1 VVKLL
6 NTDIHKYNFQILN
19 YNAMSDKD
27 TLTLSDITGQAEVL
41 TSETIN
47 DSVKSEKFK
56 LIIGQFAA
64 KLKSTVLAGIGVL
77 VFIGFWS
84 LLSAYTKEALP
95 GPLATFTVLK
105 EMLSDPFYDYGP
117 NDKGIGLQLFNS
129 IKTVLSGFLLGS
141 LIAIPIGILMGAST
155 ICKQIFYPIVQ
166 LLKPVSPLA
175 WFPIGLV
182 VFKDTG
188 MATIFIVFI
197 TSLWSTLINTS
208 FGVASIPQDHKNVAK
223 AFGFSKM
230 RYLTKILIPYS
241 LPHIITGLRLSIS
254 VAWLVIVAGEML
266 SGGAGIGF
274 FVWDSWNALSLEKVI
289 SAIIIIGIVGLL
301 FDKLFTFI
309 ESKVA
314 YKA

>member
-1 VVKLL
+1 
-6 NTDIHKYNFQILN
+6 
-19 YNAMSDKD
+19 MSDKN
-27 TLTLSDITGQAEVL
+27 TLTIDALESSVIVSAKTQKSFLEENEILKFAL
-41 TSETIN
+41 NTIFE
-47 DSVKSEKFK
+47 KSKSIFFA
-56 LIIGQFAA
+56 LIG
-64 KLKSTVLAGIGVL
+64 LL
-77 VFIGFWS
+77 VFGGFWS
-84 LLSAYTKEALP
+84 LLSIYTADALP
-95 GPLATFTVLK
+95 GPVATLTVLK

-129 IKTVLSGFLLGS
+129 IKTVLMGFLLGS
-141 LIAIPIGILMGAST
+141 LVAIPIGILMGAST

-301 FDKLFTFI
+301 FDRIFTYF
-309 ESKVA
+309 ETKVA
-314 YKA
+314 YKS

>member
-1 VVKLL
+1 
-6 NTDIHKYNFQILN
+6 
-19 YNAMSDKD
+19 MSDKN
-27 TLTLSDITGQAEVL
+27 TLTIDA
-41 TSETIN
+41 
-47 DSVKSEKFK
+47 KSEGINLSTESSSDKATEN
-56 LIIGQFAA
+56 I
-64 KLKSTVLAGIGVL
+64 KLKLFLNKALEKTKSLLLAGTGLL
-77 VFIGFWS
+77 VFGGLWS
-84 LLSAYTKEALP
+84 LLSIYTKNNLP
-95 GPLATFTVLK
+95 TPTATLKVLF
-105 EMLSDPFYDYGP
+105 EMLKDPFYDYGP
-117 NDKGIGLQLFNS
+117 NDKGIGLQLFAS

-141 LIAIPIGILMGAST
+141 LIAIPIGILMGASK

-309 ESKVA
+309 ENKVA

>member
-1 VVKLL
+1 
-6 NTDIHKYNFQILN
+6 
-19 YNAMSDKD
+19 MSDKN
-27 TLTLSDITGQAEVL
+27 TLTIDELDESINVAAVSPARTAE
-41 TSETIN
+41 EN
-47 DSVKSEKFK
+47 Y
-56 LIIGQFAA
+56 
-64 KLKSTVLAGIGVL
+64 KLKYKLNALFEKSKSLLFALIGLL
-77 VFIGFWS
+77 VFGGFWS
-84 LLSAYTKEALP
+84 LLSIYTDGALP
-95 GPLATFTVLK
+95 TPTATLTVLK
-105 EMLSDPFYDYGP
+105 EMLADPFYDYGP
-117 NDKGIGLQLFNS
+117 NDKGIGLQLFTS
-129 IKTVLSGFLLGS
+129 IKTVLTGFLLGS
-141 LIAIPIGILMGAST
+141 LIAIPIGILMGANAF
-155 ICKQIFYPIVQ
+155 CKQIFYPIVQ

-188 MATIFIVFI
+188 MATVFIVFI

-223 AFGFSKM
+223 AFGFSTK

-289 SAIIIIGIVGLL
+289 SAILIIGIVGLL
-301 FDKLFTFI
+301 FDRIFTFI

>member
-1 VVKLL
+1 
-6 NTDIHKYNFQILN
+6 
-19 YNAMSDKD
+19 MSDKN
-27 TLTLSDITGQAEVL
+27 TLSIEALDAVINVSTENTKSV
-41 TSETIN
+41 SEEN
-47 DSVKSEKFK
+47 DKF
-56 LIIGQFAA
+56 Q
-64 KLKSTVLAGIGVL
+64 L
-77 VFIGFWS
+77 VFNTILEKSKPTLFAVLGLLLFGGFWS
-84 LLSAYTKEALP
+84 LLSLYTEAALP
-95 GPLATFTVLK
+95 GPTATLTVLK

-117 NDKGIGLQLFNS
+117 NDKGIGLQLFSS

-141 LIAIPIGILMGAST
+141 LIAIPIGILIGAST
-155 ICKQIFYPIVQ
+155 FCKQIFYPIVQ

-301 FDKLFTFI
+301 FDRIFTFI
-309 ESKVA
+309 ENKVA

>member
-1 VVKLL
+1 
-6 NTDIHKYNFQILN
+6 
-19 YNAMSDKD
+19 MSDRE
-27 TLTLSDITGQAEVL
+27 TLTIGTFEEVK
-41 TSETIN
+41 TA
-47 DSVKSEKFK
+47 SVTASEKEIIRNEK
-56 LIIGQFAA
+56 LNSLAEKAGEKTKSLFFAA
-64 KLKSTVLAGIGVL
+64 LGL
-77 VFIGFWS
+77 FIVGGLWE
-84 LLSAYTKEALP
+84 LLSSVTKDALP
-95 GPLATFTVLK
+95 GPIATLTVLF

-129 IKTVLSGFLLGS
+129 IKTVLLGFCLGS
-141 LIAIPIGILMGAST
+141 LVAIPIGILMGAST

-188 MATIFIVFI
+188 LATIFIVFI

-208 FGVASIPQDHKNVAK
+208 FGIASLPQDHKNVAK
-223 AFGFSKM
+223 AFGFSKT
-230 RYLTKILIPYS
+230 RYLTKILIPFS
-241 LPHIITGLRLSIS
+241 LPHIITGLKLSIS

-289 SAIIIIGIVGLL
+289 SAIIIIGVVGLL
-301 FDKLFTFI
+301 FDKLFTYI

>member
-1 VVKLL
+1 
-6 NTDIHKYNFQILN
+6 
-19 YNAMSDKD
+19 MSNKD
-27 TLTLSDITGQAEVL
+27 TLTLNDIADQTEVL
-41 TSETIN
+41 IENTAMDAGKN
-47 DSVKSEKFK
+47 EKWK
-56 LIIGQFAA
+56 LILNSISI
-64 KLKSTVLAGIGVL
+64 KLKSTGFAGIGIAL
-77 VFIGFWS
+77 FIGFWS
-84 LLSAYTKEALP
+84 LLSFYTKEALP

-141 LIAIPIGILMGAST
+141 LVAIPIGILMGAST
-155 ICKQIFYPIVQ
+155 ICKQIMYPIVQ

-188 MATIFIVFI
+188 LATIFIVFI

-208 FGVASIPQDHKNVAK
+208 FGIASIPQDHKNVAK

-230 RYLTKILIPYS
+230 RYLTKILIPFS

-301 FDKLFTFI
+301 FDKFFTYV
-309 ESKVA
+309 ENKVA
-314 YKA
+314 YKP

>member
-1 VVKLL
+1 
-6 NTDIHKYNFQILN
+6 
-19 YNAMSDKD
+19 MSNNS
-27 TLTLSDITGQAEVL
+27 L
-41 TSETIN
+41 TIN
-47 DSVKSEKFK
+47 DLEQNTAVVSDSNVTNSKNNEKIKEF
-56 LIIGQFAA
+56 LNLLLA
-64 KLKSTVLAGIGVL
+64 KLKSVFFAAIGL
-77 VFIGFWS
+77 IIFGGFWE
-84 LLSAYTKEALP
+84 LLSAYTHNALP
-95 GPLATFTVLK
+95 TPIATLTVLY
-105 EMLSDPFYDYGP
+105 EMIRDPFYDYGP
-117 NDKGIGLQLFNS
+117 NDKGIGLQLFS
-129 IKTVLSGFLLGS
+129 SLKTVLSGFLIGS
-141 LIAIPIGILMGAST
+141 LIAIPLGIVIGANK
-155 ICKQIFYPIVQ
+155 ICKLVFYPIVQ

-188 MATIFIVFI
+188 MATVFIVFI

-223 AFGFSKM
+223 SFGFSKM

-289 SAIIIIGIVGLL
+289 SAIIIIGVVGLL
-301 FDKLFTFI
+301 LDRIFTYI
-309 ESKVA
+309 ESKVV
-314 YKA
+314 Y

>member
-1 VVKLL
+1 
-6 NTDIHKYNFQILN
+6 
-19 YNAMSDKD
+19 MSDKD
-27 TLTLSDITGQAEVL
+27 TIALNEIDQKSIIHL
-41 TSETIN
+41 ETKFENAIN
-47 DSVKSEKFK
+47 KDKIKESLNLVIQKSKSI
-56 LIIGQFAA
+56 LFA
-64 KLKSTVLAGIGVL
+64 GVGL
-77 VFIGFWS
+77 LFFGGLWS
-84 LLSAYTKEALP
+84 LLSIYTENALP
-95 GPLATFTVLK
+95 TPIATLTVLK
-105 EMLSDPFYDYGP
+105 DMLSDPFYDYGP
-117 NDKGIGLQLFNS
+117 NDKGIGLQLFVS
-129 IKTVLSGFLLGS
+129 IKTVLFGFLLGS
-141 LIAIPIGILMGAST
+141 FIAIPIGILMGAST

-223 AFGFSKM
+223 AFGFSKK
-230 RYLTKILIPYS
+230 RYLTKILIPFS

-301 FDKLFTFI
+301 LDRIFTYF
-309 ESKVA
+309 ENKVA

>member
-1 VVKLL
+1 
-6 NTDIHKYNFQILN
+6 
-19 YNAMSDKD
+19 MSDKNS
-27 TLTLSDITGQAEVL
+27 LTIDALSAESIQEQAIA
-41 TSETIN
+41 TSSDQGKANLKLLVTN
-47 DSVKSEKFK
+47 LLQKSKSS
-56 LIIGQFAA
+56 LFA
-64 KLKSTVLAGIGVL
+64 L
-77 VFIGFWS
+77 VGLFLFGGFWS
-84 LLSAYTKEALP
+84 VISYFTEQALP
-95 GPLATFTVLK
+95 GPVATLTVLK

-117 NDKGIGLQLFNS
+117 NDKGIGLQLFTS
-129 IKTVLSGFLLGS
+129 IKTVLSGFLIGS
-141 LIAIPIGILMGAST
+141 LFAIPIGILMGAST

-188 MATIFIVFI
+188 IATIFIVFI

-223 AFGFSKM
+223 AFGFSKK

-289 SAIIIIGIVGLL
+289 SAIIIIGLVGLF
-301 FDKLFTFI
+301 FDRIFTYI
-309 ESKVA
+309 EHKVA
-314 YKA
+314 YKG

>member
-1 VVKLL
+1 
-6 NTDIHKYNFQILN
+6 
-19 YNAMSDKD
+19 MSDKN
-27 TLTLSDITGQAEVL
+27 TLTIEVL
-41 TSETIN
+41 PSEIN
-47 DSVKSEKFK
+47 TASAEN
-56 LIIGQFAA
+56 G
-64 KLKSTVLAGIGVL
+64 KLKETLNTLLEKSKSVLFAGVGL
-77 VFIGFWS
+77 LCFGGFWS
-84 LLSAYTKEALP
+84 LLSFYTKDALP
-95 GPLATFTVLK
+95 GPTATLTVLK
-105 EMLSDPFYDYGP
+105 EMLSDPFYNYGP
-117 NDKGIGLQLFNS
+117 NDKGIGLQLFQS

-188 MATIFIVFI
+188 LATIFIVFI

-223 AFGFSKM
+223 AFGFSKW

-301 FDKLFTFI
+301 FDRIFTFI
-309 ESKVA
+309 ESKVS
-314 YKA
+314 Y

>member
-1 VVKLL
+1 
-6 NTDIHKYNFQILN
+6 
-19 YNAMSDKD
+19 MSDKN
-27 TLTLSDITGQAEVL
+27 TLTIDALDRSINVSTESPKSAVEENLKIKLVL
-41 TSETIN
+41 NTILEKSK
-47 DSVKSEKFK
+47 SVLF
-56 LIIGQFAA
+56 
-64 KLKSTVLAGIGVL
+64 AGIGL
-77 VFIGFWS
+77 AVFGGFWS
-84 LLSAYTKEALP
+84 LLSLYTENALP
-95 GPLATFTVLK
+95 GPIATLTVLK

-117 NDKGIGLQLFNS
+117 NDKGIGLQLFQS

-141 LIAIPIGILMGAST
+141 LVAIPIGILIGANT

-208 FGVASIPQDHKNVAK
+208 FGVASIPQDHKNVSK

-289 SAIIIIGIVGLL
+289 SAILIIGIVGLL
-301 FDKLFTFI
+301 FDRIFTFI
-309 ESKVA
+309 ENKVA

>member
-1 VVKLL
+1 
-6 NTDIHKYNFQILN
+6 
-19 YNAMSDKD
+19 MSDKK
-27 TLTLSDITGQAEVL
+27 TLTIDALDTENTVSTAIKKSFMEKNIKLKGV
-41 TSETIN
+41 IN
-47 DSVKSEKFK
+47 ALFVKSKSILFALVG
-56 LIIGQFAA
+56 LIAFG
-64 KLKSTVLAGIGVL
+64 
-77 VFIGFWS
+77 GFWS
-84 LLSAYTKEALP
+84 LMSIYTEDALP
-95 GPLATFTVLK
+95 GPVATLTVLK
-105 EMLSDPFYDYGP
+105 EMISDPFYDYGP

-129 IKTVLSGFLLGS
+129 IKTVLFGFLLGS

-301 FDKLFTFI
+301 FDRIFTFI
-309 ESKVA
+309 ENKVA

>member
-1 VVKLL
+1 
-6 NTDIHKYNFQILN
+6 
-19 YNAMSDKD
+19 MSDKN
-27 TLTLSDITGQAEVL
+27 TLTIDALSIENSQEQTVAYSSDKEN
-41 TSETIN
+41 TSLKLLFN
-47 DSVKSEKFK
+47 NVFQKSKSA
-56 LIIGQFAA
+56 LFA
-64 KLKSTVLAGIGVL
+64 LVGL
-77 VFIGFWS
+77 VFFAGFWS
-84 LLSAYTKEALP
+84 LVSYFTEQALP
-95 GPLATFTVLK
+95 GPVATLTVLK

-117 NDKGIGLQLFNS
+117 NDKGIGLQLFTS
-129 IKTVLSGFLLGS
+129 IKTVLSGFLIGS
-141 LIAIPIGILMGAST
+141 LFAIPIGILMGAST

-208 FGVASIPQDHKNVAK
+208 FGVGSIPQDHKNVAK

-289 SAIIIIGIVGLL
+289 SAIIIIGLVGLL
-301 FDKLFTFI
+301 FDRIFTYI
-309 ESKVA
+309 EHKVA
-314 YKA
+314 YKG

>member
-1 VVKLL
+1 
-6 NTDIHKYNFQILN
+6 
-19 YNAMSDKD
+19 MSDRD
-27 TLTLSDITGQAEVL
+27 TLTINELEQPTAVL
-41 TSETIN
+41 EEIKTEASASKEKLTLLLN
-47 DSVKSEKFK
+47 LFFVKSKSI
-56 LIIGQFAA
+56 LFA
-64 KLKSTVLAGIGVL
+64 GVGLL
-77 VFIGFWS
+77 VFCGLWS
-84 LLSAYTKEALP
+84 LLSVYTQNALP
-95 GPLATFTVLK
+95 TPIATLTVLK

-117 NDKGIGLQLFNS
+117 NDKGIGLQLFQS

-223 AFGFSKM
+223 AFGFSKW

-301 FDKLFTFI
+301 FDRIFTFF
-309 ESKVA
+309 ENKVA

>member
-1 VVKLL
+1 
-6 NTDIHKYNFQILN
+6 
-19 YNAMSDKD
+19 MSDKN
-27 TLTLSDITGQAEVL
+27 TLAI
-41 TSETIN
+41 ETI
-47 DSVKSEKFK
+47 DSSISVSSDSQKSTAKVNYKFK
-56 LIIGQFAA
+56 IDFTSLLEKSKSLFFAA
-64 KLKSTVLAGIGVL
+64 IGL
-77 VFIGFWS
+77 IAFGAFWS
-84 LLSAYTKEALP
+84 LLSLYTKDALP
-95 GPLATFTVLK
+95 GPVATLTVLK
-105 EMLSDPFYDYGP
+105 EMLSDPFYNYGP

-129 IKTVLSGFLLGS
+129 IKTVFLGFLLGS

-188 MATIFIVFI
+188 LATIFIVFI

-289 SAIIIIGIVGLL
+289 SAILIIGIVGLL
-301 FDKLFTFI
+301 FDRIFTYI
-309 ESKVA
+309 ENKVA
-314 YKA
+314 YQA